1 MENFIIRL
9 TKIEQTGVKNRGRFV
24 YKKTQQYNYF
34 AETQKEAQALLNML
48 QAANNAKRDEEYFMF
63 LQENGWFLEFIVSD
77 FADNLYKQIEFCD
90 SFGMYVSEQD
100 RELYNKIWRS

>member
-1 MENFIIRL
+1 MEN
-9 TKIEQTGVKNRGRFV
+9 K
-24 YKKTQQYNYF
+24 
-34 AETQKEAQALLNML
+34 
-48 QAANNAKRDEEYFMF
+48 
-63 LQENGWFLEFIVSD
+63 SD